1 MEINWKDTNKETS
14 QFCKCSSC
22 NEVFFDTNGGQQP
35 SFEIPTD
42 KGFRYTTTQM
52 EFSMDDGED
61 EYFIGCPTCQTDGF
75 LMDVEKEIDL
85 L

>member
-1 MEINWKDTNKETS
+1 MKDTNKETN
-14 QFCKCSSC
+14 QFCKCSNC
-22 NEVFFDTNGGQQP
+22 DEVFFDTNGGQQP
-35 SFEIPTD
+35 EFKTPHGKT
-42 KGFRYTTTQM
+42 FRYTTTQI
-52 EFSMDDGED
+52 EFNTED